1 MYPTAKLAR
10 SICEAQPMR
19 RQNSEAEKTMR
30 KNLAIAFTSLV
41 VLFGAS
47 TFLSACNTVAGAGQ
61 DVSHAGKEITEE
73 AKEHK

>member
-1 MYPTAKLAR
+1 
-10 SICEAQPMR
+10 
-19 RQNSEAEKTMR
+19 MR

-47 TFLSACNTVAGAGQ
+47 TFLSACNTVAGVGQ
-61 DVSHAGKEITEE
+61 DVSHAGREITEE

>member
-1 MYPTAKLAR
+1 
-10 SICEAQPMR
+10 
-19 RQNSEAEKTMR
+19 MR
-30 KNLAIAFTSLV
+30 KHLAIAFTSLI

-61 DVSHAGKEITEE
+61 DVSKAGGKITEE